1 MWGAGSIYDGG
12 GLQAAHYECAWV
24 RYSPSMRACVT
35 AGLSVGVHLFG
46 WIYSVLVSA
55 CIAAQV
61 MNAPIKA
68 QPEHLSLRL
77 VERSPHTS
85 NVLRFFLFARNALH
99 AQFSVFRLRS
109 RCTGLISKATLNY
122 TYLVTVSM

>member
-85 NVLRFFLFARNALH
+85 NVLHFFLFARNALH
-99 AQFSVFRLRS
+99 AQFSIFRLRS

-122 TYLVTVSM
+122 TYLVMVSM